1 MENNEFK
8 KILETQEYDRK
19 RIVNELH
26 DTSLQTLA
34 HLTHKI
40 ELASMY
46 IDKDQIRAKLELAEV
61 NKELRS
67 VIDEIRDTIFNI
79 RPMSFDDLGL
89 KETIQRNI
97 AVLNGRSDIKFVAD
111 IEDIDIDD
119 DFVKLQIFRVLQ
131 ELLRNSE
138 KHSAADEIRIRLYQ
152 DEHIH
157 MIIEDNG
164 VGMDTDNIPGTDD
177 SHFGLSIV
185 KERLSSIGG
194 VMSIDSAEDK
204 GTKITIDI

>member
-194 VMSIDSAEDK
+194 AMSIDSAEDK

>member
-8 KILETQEYDRK
+8 KIFETQEYDRK

-194 VMSIDSAEDK
+194 AMSIDSAEDK

>member
-97 AVLNGRSDIKFVAD
+97 AVLNGRSDIKFIAD

-194 VMSIDSAEDK
+194 VMSIDSAEDI
-204 GTKITIDI
+204 GTKITIYI

>member
-97 AVLNGRSDIKFVAD
+97 AVLNGRSGIKFVAD
-111 IEDIDIDD
+111 IEEIDIDD

>member
-1 MENNEFK
+1 MDNNEFK
-8 KILETQEYDRK
+8 KIFETQEYDRK

>member
-97 AVLNGRSDIKFVAD
+97 AVLNGRSDIKFIAD